1 MWCGGRRGGVQII
14 VLLRVVVVVGV
25 LMRVFFK
32 ACSLFVPKEDKE
44 EEEEEEEEDKEDENV
59 EKRDV
64 KCGVCVPV
72 AFKVL

>member
-44 EEEEEEEEDKEDENV
+44 EEEEEEEDKEDENV

-64 KCGVCVPV
+64 KCGVCVPEL
-72 AFKVL
+72 AFKV

>member
-1 MWCGGRRGGVQII
+1 
-14 VLLRVVVVVGV
+14 
-25 LMRVFFK
+25 MRVFFK

-44 EEEEEEEEDKEDENV
+44 EEEEEEEEEEDENV

-72 AFKVL
+72 AFKV